1 MHNINKFITA
11 NMSHERHD
19 DIVKAFASLPPEW
32 MEKVVDRD
40 AMNGVNREVVT
51 NVARHVK
58 HLENCILLE
67 SEQDA
72 RRALKSE
79 QKAILAAAIPTGLSI
94 AFVVIL
100 PVQSLRFRM

>member
-1 MHNINKFITA
+1 MHNIRDFIA
-11 NMSHERHD
+11 VNMSHERPD
-19 DIVKAFASLPPEW
+19 DLVKVFASLPPEW
-32 MEKVVDRD
+32 TNKVVDRD
-40 AMNGVNREVVT
+40 AMNGVNREVVA

-58 HLENCILLE
+58 DLENRILLE
-67 SEQDA
+67 SEKDA

-79 QKAILAAAIPTGLSI
+79 QKAILAAAFPTGLSI